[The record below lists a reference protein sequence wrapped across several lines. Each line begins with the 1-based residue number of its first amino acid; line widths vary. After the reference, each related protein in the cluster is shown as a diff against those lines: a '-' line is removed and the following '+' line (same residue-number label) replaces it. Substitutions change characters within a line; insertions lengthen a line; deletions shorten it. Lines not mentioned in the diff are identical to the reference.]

1 MIQSTAD
8 LDKVLPDG
16 LLGNQALLFLKM
28 L

>member
-8 LDKVLPDG
+8 LDKVFPNG
-16 LLGNQALLFLKM
+16 LLGNQTLLFLEM